1 MGIVSLVAK
10 LFPVKVKVVAMQRCA
25 VCDLPLGLHGMG
37 PTLESRRGA
46 VHTLCV
52 PTWVRDLGEEAVQ
65 AFLKAETFLPIYEA
79 PAPSKVVGA
88 IYGPVAPR
96 A

>member
-1 MGIVSLVAK
+1 MGIASLVAK
-10 LFPVKVKVVAMQRCA
+10 LLPFKVKAVAVRRCA
-25 VCDLPLGLHGMG
+25 ACDLPLGLHGMG
-37 PTLESRRGA
+37 PTLESRRGP

-52 PTWVRDLGEEAVQ
+52 PTWVRDLGEEAVR
-65 AFLKAETFLPIYEA
+65 AFLNAETWVLVYGA
-79 PAPSKVVGA
+79 PAPPKVAGA